1 MGHLLY
7 LAIVKFYVGIVY
19 VLSPF
24 NKRAKELIAGQEQW
38 FSKLQ
43 NQLANNSKQIA
54 WFHCASL
61 GEFEQGKP
69 VMKALKNQGYAIL
82 VTFFSPS
89 GFKYRHHDK
98 EVDFYSYL
106 PFDSKANAEKLI
118 KLIKPKVVLWVKYDF
133 WFSYL
138 YELHKQAIPM
148 YLISALF
155 QPHQIFFKWY
165 GSYAK
170 KHLLYFNRIFCQ
182 NHQSVALL
190 HKHNIKNAMYAGDT
204 RFDNVW
210 EKHKTNQVAN
220 EILAFSKDNRK
231 IIIAGSS
238 YKIEEDLL
246 AGVLNNKQN
255 KLIVAPHFISEER
268 IKEIERIF
276 KTFKVT
282 RFSKALT
289 INNLAEYD
297 VLILDNIGNLTSA
310 YAVATIAF
318 IGGGFRKGN
327 LHNILEPSVFGLRIC
342 FGPLI
347 DKFPEAQAMIELGLA
362 KIIKNRKD
370 LADFLAEPN
379 HNIKEKIKAFIE
391 HQLGSTEIIIKNIKA

>member
-1 MGHLLY
+1 
-7 LAIVKFYVGIVY
+7 
-19 VLSPF
+19 
-24 NKRAKELIAGQEQW
+24 
-38 FSKLQ
+38 
-43 NQLANNSKQIA
+43 
-54 WFHCASL
+54 
-61 GEFEQGKP
+61 
-69 VMKALKNQGYAIL
+69 
-82 VTFFSPS
+82 
-89 GFKYRHHDK
+89 
-98 EVDFYSYL
+98 
-106 PFDSKANAEKLI
+106 
-118 KLIKPKVVLWVKYDF
+118 
-133 WFSYL
+133 
-138 YELHKQAIPM
+138 
-148 YLISALF
+148 
-155 QPHQIFFKWY
+155 
-165 GSYAK
+165 
-170 KHLLYFNRIFCQ
+170 
-182 NHQSVALL
+182 
-190 HKHNIKNAMYAGDT
+190 MYAGDT

-220 EILAFSKDNRK
+220 EILAFSKDNRE

-327 LHNILEPSVFGLRIC
+327 LHNILEPSVYGLRIC